1 MASAAVAQSAEVIGG
16 GASAEGGE
24 QAKHPLEHNWTLW
37 FDNPSGRQRQTTWG
51 QTLRQVYTFGTVE
64 DFWWY
69 GKRERE
75 RVKRER

>member
-1 MASAAVAQSAEVIGG
+1 MAATVASSATSKEMIGGG

-69 GKRERE
+69 GGKRSR
-75 RVKRER
+75 